1 MASIGFPQQ
10 QQQPQQQALPIQS
23 ASSSSVDSN
32 LLTALATYITTGPD
46 GRSTTEQEIQ
56 EIAAQAVSTPG
67 GRAHLESILQ
77 SSDSIGHK
85 AWKNKE
91 DANGTITVTKT
102 TIELAIGVPNIKRS
116 FTGKGYGVFVPGKAA
131 IPIGTFYYQDFNQL
145 GEGAVSY
152 ELHVKGFD
160 VYIKVYRQQQHV
172 ATFWFEYIPIVFP
185 PVPVRLTGSIATTAE

>member
-10 QQQPQQQALPIQS
+10 QQQQQQALPIQS
-23 ASSSSVDSN
+23 ASSPSVDSN
-32 LLTALATYITTGPD
+32 LLSALATYITTGPD
-46 GRSTTEQEIQ
+46 ARSTTEQEIQ
-56 EIAAQAVSTPG
+56 EIAAQAISTPG

-91 DANGTITVTKT
+91 NANGTITVTKT

-131 IPIGTFYYQDFNQL
+131 IPM
-145 GEGAVSY
+145 
-152 ELHVKGFD
+152 
-160 VYIKVYRQQQHV
+160 
-172 ATFWFEYIPIVFP
+172 
-185 PVPVRLTGSIATTAE
+185 